1 MAIALVASV
10 KQAGEGTTSS
20 IDTTG
25 ANFIVI
31 QTGKYSGSALTV
43 SDNKGNTWTGLTL
56 NFGYAAGHQVFFCAI
71 PTVGT
76 GHTFTVTAPSAY
88 PEMCVAAFSGMPFAS
103 PFEFEQVY
111 GSTPLSTITTAPIT
125 PGQHNVLMIAAC
137 CVGNVNPVSINSS
150 FTIIQT
156 QNYTGGLCMGGALA
170 YRILATPSSIQPTWT
185 LSGVGYGSAS
195 LLSFLSAAA
204 DATTV
209 TTAFDKTCTESSID
223 QSVLFTA
230 TVTGSSVISE
240 GTVEFQ
246 LFNGAVP
253 VGSPVT
259 GNVVSG
265 NVSVSYI
272 VPGGT
277 TAGSYTIHA
286 EYSGTANFDPSQD
299 DAVLTV
305 LPLPAADDLSLSEFR
320 QRVKIPTITF
330 PTELPDKGKVRAEFE
345 NLYSQLRQMLV
356 TITGIPG
363 TGKLVKFSG
372 PTKIEP
378 TDLTGD
384 VTTNGSTVTT
394 ISANAVTNEKFRQS
408 VPHSVVGRSANS
420 SGNVADIQSGVEGDV
435 LTQHN
440 NELVFRQMKDSGYW
454 EPLAN
459 GDTASPELIF
469 GGGDVI
475 MVWIPGV

>member
-1 MAIALVASV
+1 
-10 KQAGEGTTSS
+10 
-20 IDTTG
+20 
-25 ANFIVI
+25 
-31 QTGKYSGSALTV
+31 
-43 SDNKGNTWTGLTL
+43 
-56 NFGYAAGHQVFFCAI
+56 
-71 PTVGT
+71 
-76 GHTFTVTAPSAY
+76 
-88 PEMCVAAFSGMPFAS
+88 
-103 PFEFEQVY
+103 
-111 GSTPLSTITTAPIT
+111 
-125 PGQHNVLMIAAC
+125 
-137 CVGNVNPVSINSS
+137 
-150 FTIIQT
+150 
-156 QNYTGGLCMGGALA
+156 LCMGGQMA
-170 YRILATPSSIQPTWT
+170 YRVVATPTSIEPTHT
-185 LSGVGYGSAS
+185 LSGEGYGSGS
-195 LLSFLSAAA
+195 LLSFLSEGG
-204 DATTV
+204 DTGTV
-209 TTAFDKTCTESSID
+209 TTPADKTCTESPND
-223 QSVLFTA
+223 QTVLFTA
-230 TVTGSSVISE
+230 TVTGSSIISE

-253 VGSPVT
+253 IGSPAT
-259 GNVVSG
+259 GNVISGVVSA
-265 NVSVSYI
+265 SYV

-277 TAGSYTIHA
+277 AAGSYTIHA
-286 EYSGTANFDPSQD
+286 EYSGTVNFDASQG

-305 LPLPAADDLSLSEFR
+305 LPLPPAGDLSLSEFR

-363 TGKLVKFSG
+363 TGKLIKFSG

-378 TDLTGD
+378 TDLSGD

-440 NELVFRQMKDSGYW
+440 NELVFRQMKDNGYR

-459 GDTASPELIF
+459 GDMVNPELIF